1 MAGPTCT
8 TTPVH
13 RFMACGI
20 AGLSVAVDS
29 LSAVRHA
36 RVKVIR
42 DATGLAVDYEV
53 EGDYPAYGNNDDR
66 ADAIA
71 TDLVTSLHGQGGDS
85 LPASRHPRAGSGAD
99 GAGARA
105 VPGARPAGTV
115 NAVGPIGPGPS
126 ARDRTGSAI
135 GGFRQ
140 RETRS
145 ERNKEHP
152 MADGEQPGPDNPIRV
167 FLLDD
172 HEVVRR
178 GVHDLL
184 DDEPDITVVGEAAN
198 VEQALVRVPA
208 LRPQVAVLDVRLPD
222 GDGVTVCRE
231 LRSRMPELA
240 CLMLTSFDDEEA
252 LLDSIMAGASGY
264 VLKQIQGSDLV
275 SAVRTVAAGQSL
287 LDPSATAKVMARL
300 RQGQEPEPEPDA
312 LPGLTEREREILALI
327 GEGLTNRQ
335 IGQRLYLA
343 EKTVKN
349 HISRLLAKLGVERRI
364 QAAVIATQAQDRLK
378 QDGH

>member
-1 MAGPTCT
+1 MA
-8 TTPVH
+8 
-13 RFMACGI
+13 
-20 AGLSVAVDS
+20 D
-29 LSAVRHA
+29 
-36 RVKVIR
+36 
-42 DATGLAVDYEV
+42 
-53 EGDYPAYGNNDDR
+53 
-66 ADAIA
+66 
-71 TDLVTSLHGQGGDS
+71 
-85 LPASRHPRAGSGAD
+85 
-99 GAGARA
+99 
-105 VPGARPAGTV
+105 
-115 NAVGPIGPGPS
+115 
-126 ARDRTGSAI
+126 
-135 GGFRQ
+135 
-140 RETRS
+140 S
-145 ERNKEHP
+145 ER
-152 MADGEQPGPDNPIRV
+152 PGPDNPIRV

-184 DDEPDITVVGEAAN
+184 NDEPDITVIGEAAN

-231 LRSRMPELA
+231 LRSQMPELA

-275 SAVRTVAAGQSL
+275 SAVRTVARGQSL
-287 LDPSATAKVMARL
+287 LDPSATAKLMARL

-312 LPGLTEREREILALI
+312 LPGLTDREREILALI

-364 QAAVIATQAQDRLK
+364 QAAVIATQAQDRRK
-378 QDGH
+378 QEGR

>member
-1 MAGPTCT
+1 
-8 TTPVH
+8 
-13 RFMACGI
+13 
-20 AGLSVAVDS
+20 
-29 LSAVRHA
+29 
-36 RVKVIR
+36 
-42 DATGLAVDYEV
+42 
-53 EGDYPAYGNNDDR
+53 
-66 ADAIA
+66 
-71 TDLVTSLHGQGGDS
+71 
-85 LPASRHPRAGSGAD
+85 
-99 GAGARA
+99 
-105 VPGARPAGTV
+105 
-115 NAVGPIGPGPS
+115 
-126 ARDRTGSAI
+126 
-135 GGFRQ
+135 
-140 RETRS
+140 
-145 ERNKEHP
+145 
-152 MADGEQPGPDNPIRV
+152 MADGEQPGTGNPIRV

-178 GVHDLL
+178 GVRDLL
-184 DDEPDITVVGEAAN
+184 NDEPDIEVIGEAGT

-252 LLDSIMAGASGY
+252 LLDSIMAGASGS

-275 SAVRTVAAGQSL
+275 SAVRTVAGGQSL
-287 LDPSATAKVMARL
+287 LDASATTKLMARL
-300 RQGQEPEPEPDA
+300 RGGPQEEQQPDG
-312 LPGLTEREREILALI
+312 LQGLTEREREILALI

-364 QAAVIATQAQDRLK
+364 QAAVIATQVQDRQR

>member
-1 MAGPTCT
+1 M
-8 TTPVH
+8 
-13 RFMACGI
+13 
-20 AGLSVAVDS
+20 
-29 LSAVRHA
+29 
-36 RVKVIR
+36 
-42 DATGLAVDYEV
+42 
-53 EGDYPAYGNNDDR
+53 
-66 ADAIA
+66 
-71 TDLVTSLHGQGGDS
+71 
-85 LPASRHPRAGSGAD
+85 AD
-99 GAGARA
+99 GAQ
-105 VPGARPAGTV
+105 
-115 NAVGPIGPGPS
+115 
-126 ARDRTGSAI
+126 GS
-135 GGFRQ
+135 
-140 RETRS
+140 
-145 ERNKEHP
+145 
-152 MADGEQPGPDNPIRV
+152 PIRV

-178 GVHDLL
+178 GVRDLL
-184 DDEPDITVVGEAAN
+184 DDEPDISVIGEAGT

-287 LDPSATAKVMARL
+287 LDASATTKLMARL
-300 RQGQEPEPEPDA
+300 RGGQQQEPDG
-312 LPGLTEREREILALI
+312 LPGLTDREREILALI

-364 QAAVIATQAQDRLK
+364 QAAVIATQFEDRRK
-378 QDGH
+378 QHGH

>member
-1 MAGPTCT
+1 M
-8 TTPVH
+8 
-13 RFMACGI
+13 
-20 AGLSVAVDS
+20 
-29 LSAVRHA
+29 
-36 RVKVIR
+36 
-42 DATGLAVDYEV
+42 
-53 EGDYPAYGNNDDR
+53 
-66 ADAIA
+66 
-71 TDLVTSLHGQGGDS
+71 
-85 LPASRHPRAGSGAD
+85 AD
-99 GAGARA
+99 GA
-105 VPGARPAGTV
+105 
-115 NAVGPIGPGPS
+115 
-126 ARDRTGSAI
+126 
-135 GGFRQ
+135 
-140 RETRS
+140 
-145 ERNKEHP
+145 
-152 MADGEQPGPDNPIRV
+152 QPGPDNPIRV

-184 DDEPDITVVGEAAN
+184 NDEPDITVVGEAAT
-198 VEQALVRVPA
+198 VEQALIRVPA

-231 LRSRMPELA
+231 LRSQMPELA

-264 VLKQIQGSDLV
+264 VLKQIKGSDLV

-287 LDPSATAKVMARL
+287 LDPSATARLMARL

-312 LPGLTEREREILALI
+312 LPGLTDREREILALI

-364 QAAVIATQAQDRLK
+364 QAAVIATQAQDRAK
-378 QDGH
+378 QQGH

>member
-1 MAGPTCT
+1 M
-8 TTPVH
+8 
-13 RFMACGI
+13 
-20 AGLSVAVDS
+20 
-29 LSAVRHA
+29 
-36 RVKVIR
+36 
-42 DATGLAVDYEV
+42 
-53 EGDYPAYGNNDDR
+53 
-66 ADAIA
+66 
-71 TDLVTSLHGQGGDS
+71 
-85 LPASRHPRAGSGAD
+85 AD
-99 GAGARA
+99 GAQ
-105 VPGARPAGTV
+105 
-115 NAVGPIGPGPS
+115 PS
-126 ARDRTGSAI
+126 
-135 GGFRQ
+135 
-140 RETRS
+140 
-145 ERNKEHP
+145 
-152 MADGEQPGPDNPIRV
+152 PDNSIRV

-184 DDEPDITVVGEAAN
+184 NDEPDITVVGEAAT
-198 VEQALVRVPA
+198 VEQALIRVPA

-231 LRSRMPELA
+231 LRSQMPELA

-264 VLKQIQGSDLV
+264 VLKQIKGTDLV

-287 LDPSATAKVMARL
+287 LDPSATAKLMARL

-312 LPGLTEREREILALI
+312 LPGLTDREREILALI

-335 IGQRLYLA
+335 IGQRLFLA

-364 QAAVIATQAQDRLK
+364 QAAVIATHAQDRATQQK
-378 QDGH
+378 R